1 MTVLALEHANFTCLL
16 TIIIYYLPFIPK
28 LMKQSWECLESKKIF
43 KAGDG
48 KTVYFE
54 LYQDRVRTPKGNVL
68 TYTKY
73 HASDVVI
80 VVPFLDRQKLL
91 MIRQF
96 RYPVGKVMPEFP
108 AGHVENGEDPLDTAK
123 RELEEETGQRARKV
137 EYIYSYHPSV
147 GRTKQS
153 VHVFRATGL
162 AKKTATRH
170 DSGEQISMKTVTV
183 NQLRHLIVKRKVES
197 AGTLIAYLLCC
208 AMKINPRKRR

>member
-1 MTVLALEHANFTCLL
+1 
-16 TIIIYYLPFIPK
+16 
-28 LMKQSWECLESKKIF
+28 MKQGWECLESKEVF
-43 KAGDG
+43 KATDG
-48 KTVYFE
+48 KTVYME

-80 VVPFLDRQKLL
+80 VVPFIDRQRLL

-96 RYPVGKVMPEFP
+96 RYPIGKVLLEFP
-108 AGHVENGEDPLDTAK
+108 AGHVDSGEDPLATAK
-123 RELEEETGQRARKV
+123 RELEEETGHVAKKV

-147 GRTKQS
+147 SRTRQS

-162 AKKTATRH
+162 ARTSATKH
-170 DSGEQISMKTVTV
+170 DSGEQISIETVTTASLR
-183 NQLRHLIVKRKVES
+183 QLIAKGKVEN

-208 AMKINPRKRR
+208 TMKINPCKRL

>member
-1 MTVLALEHANFTCLL
+1 
-16 TIIIYYLPFIPK
+16 
-28 LMKQSWECLESKKIF
+28 MKQIWECLESREIF

-48 KTVYFE
+48 KVIYME

-80 VVPFLDRQKLL
+80 VVPFIDRQRLL

-96 RYPVGKVMPEFP
+96 RYPVGKVLLEFP
-108 AGHVENGEDPLDTAK
+108 AGHVDKAEDPRDTAK
-123 RELEEETGQRARKV
+123 RELEEETGHRARKV
-137 EYIYSYHPSV
+137 EYVYSYHPAVS
-147 GRTKQS
+147 RTKQS

-162 AKKTATRH
+162 ARANATRH
-170 DSGEQISMKTVTV
+170 DGGEQIRMETVTIK
-183 NQLRHLIVKRKVES
+183 QLRELIAKGKVEN

-208 AMKINPRKRR
+208 TMKISGRRR